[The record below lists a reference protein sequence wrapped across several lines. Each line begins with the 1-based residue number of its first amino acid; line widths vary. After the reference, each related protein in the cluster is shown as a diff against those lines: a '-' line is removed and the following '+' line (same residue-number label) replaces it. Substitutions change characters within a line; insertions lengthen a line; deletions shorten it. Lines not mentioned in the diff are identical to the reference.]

1 MSTVYQLKDLKVSF
15 AKREVLNIN
24 TLTIKQGEC
33 IALLGQNGA
42 GKSTLLKLL
51 ACLTEPQQG
60 SIFLFGERAQP
71 KLPASYRRRIGVV
84 EQHPYPLSGTVEQ
97 NLQLALSLQGVKL
110 HQQTLIEK
118 ALTLT
123 NTLHLAKQ
131 KASTLSGGELRRM
144 AIARAIVYEPEVVLL
159 DEPFSHLDTN
169 SVAELE
175 NVIESLKNSGKMT
188 IVFST
193 HNQLQGLNLASRTL
207 SLVNGRLSTTPLL
220 NLFNGQCENGHFQTK
235 SLTIHVT
242 QNNVNARHVAI
253 APKDIVLSLTPFTNT
268 SMRNHFLGKVVLI
281 AAEKNTVRVEVE
293 CGERFQTVISLAS
306 HNQLNIQLGDSIW
319 LGFKASAVEVF

>member
-24 TLTIKQGEC
+24 TLTIEQGEC

-51 ACLTEPQQG
+51 ACLAEPQQG
-60 SIFLFGERAQP
+60 SIFLFGDMVQP
-71 KLPASYRRRIGVV
+71 KLPASYRRRVGVV
-84 EQHPYPLSGTVEQ
+84 EQHPYPLSGTVEK
-97 NLQLALSLQGVKL
+97 NLQLALSLQGVK
-110 HQQTLIEK
+110 HNQQMLIEN

-144 AIARAIVYEPEVVLL
+144 AIARAIVYQPEVVLL
-159 DEPFSHLDTN
+159 DEPFSHLDTS

-175 NVIESLKNSGKMT
+175 NVIETLKNSGKMT

-193 HNQLQGLNLASRTL
+193 HNQLQGLSLASRTL
-207 SLVNGRLSTTPLL
+207 SLVNGRISTTPLL
-220 NLFNGQCENGHFQTK
+220 NLFDGYLEGDHFQTK
-235 SLTIHVT
+235 SLSIQVT
-242 QNNVNARHVAI
+242 QNNEHAKHLAI
-253 APKDIVLSLTPFTNT
+253 HPKDIVLSLTPFAHT
-268 SMRNHFLGKVVLI
+268 SMRNQFQGKVALI
-281 AAEKNTVRVEVE
+281 AAEKNTVRIEID
-293 CGERFQTVISLAS
+293 CGERFQTVISIAS